1 MAPANDQDSREMRY
15 IDITPF
21 DHGLRSPEPP
31 GGSFSRA
38 DLALIGF
45 AVETNIVSNPFIGR
59 THAQDGDFPPR
70 SAQGLASIDDTNASA
85 PEGGRTGAP
94 LA

>member
-1 MAPANDQDSREMRY
+1 
-15 IDITPF
+15 
-21 DHGLRSPEPP
+21 
-31 GGSFSRA
+31 
-38 DLALIGF
+38 LALIGF